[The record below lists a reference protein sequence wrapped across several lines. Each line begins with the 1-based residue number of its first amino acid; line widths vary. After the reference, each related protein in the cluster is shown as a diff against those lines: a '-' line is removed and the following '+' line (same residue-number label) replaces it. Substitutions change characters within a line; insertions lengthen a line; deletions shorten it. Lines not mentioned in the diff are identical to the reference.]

1 MNGVIIQVPDAR
13 QFFLC
18 LDSEASAGEVLVR
31 HLSCSLWKV
40 PDNWTPG
47 MKPQY
52 LVRHVSAVPLSRNSR
67 APNGPTTHWRSGTP
81 KECICGSMG
90 DQDNHPI
97 PASAA
102 ASRIKALSA
111 RADTAHTDGDS
122 RDTYTPAQA
131 KADTAEAGAR

>member
-18 LDSEASAGEVLVR
+18 LDSEASAGEV
-31 HLSCSLWKV
+31 
-40 PDNWTPG
+40 
-47 MKPQY
+47 

-111 RADTAHTDGDS
+111 RADTAHTEGDS